1 MLTPESFEMFGNAF
15 KEALLLVLPDGTI
28 QAGNQQAAAIIGVE
42 DQVQLRQRDLSGI
55 ALQSASRVQDL
66 LKSARRTSDETIGS
80 IDFGDPAQSHR
91 VIARRTTGTDGRV
104 LLLLRIEPQHLA
116 TRQFAALNE
125 KFDQLN
131 REIARRRSAEMQ
143 LRTERDVAEF
153 GRDIGIALVQSRGL
167 EEALAKCTDLMV
179 DRLGAAFARIWLAD
193 EQQTELKLTAS
204 SGQYTHLDGQHSRIR
219 FGDYKIGRIA
229 ARQREHVTN
238 RVIGDGEIHD
248 QQWAKREGMIAF
260 AGYPLIDEGKTVGV
274 MAMFSRH
281 PISESVASLLESV
294 ANVIALRIRKQ
305 SIEDGL
311 ARQTEALR
319 EADRRKDEFLAMLS
333 HELRN
338 PLVPVRS
345 GLDLLVL
352 SETDHQDAIRMMQRQ
367 VDHLV
372 RLIDDLLD
380 VSRIMR
386 GKVDLRRQRVPVAQ
400 LVEHARDMLRH
411 TIDQTGHQLTVRL
424 PEQSVWVDADPVR
437 LTQVIENLL
446 KNACKYTDFGG
457 EISITVTKEDG
468 DWVSISV
475 EDNGLGI
482 DHDLLPQVFDLFT
495 QSNRTLERS
504 QGGLGIGL
512 TLVKNMV
519 EMHGGTVSV
528 ASDGLGTGSTF
539 TVRLPCC
546 SAPSGAEGQVVRPAA
561 RATSFPLRVLAVDDN
576 RAARLM
582 MEKIF
587 EKLGAQAVATA
598 EDGPSAL
605 KKFLSF
611 GPNLVLLDIGLPG
624 MDGYELA
631 RRIREST
638 TDQSFLLVALTGY
651 GQHED
656 RLKSKVA
663 GFDEHLVKPPSID
676 QLRELLSHPRFN
688 RT

>member
-1 MLTPESFEMFGNAF
+1 MFGNAF

-28 QAGNQQAAAIIGVE
+28 RAGNQQAAAIIGVE
-42 DQVQLRQRDLSGI
+42 DQAQLRHRDLSGVV
-55 ALQSASRVQDL
+55 LQSASRVKDL
-66 LKSARRTSDETIGS
+66 LKLARRTSEETIGS
-80 IDFGDPAQSHR
+80 IDLGEPAQSYR
-91 VIARRTTGTDGRV
+91 VIARRTTDADGRV
-104 LLLLRIEPQHLA
+104 LLLLRIEPQHIA
-116 TRQFAALNE
+116 TRQFASLNE
-125 KFDQLN
+125 KFDRLN

-167 EEALAKCTDLMV
+167 QEALAKCADLMV
-179 DRLGAAFARIWLAD
+179 DRLGAAFARFWLAD

-204 SGQYTHLDGQHSRIR
+204 SGLYTHLDGRHSRIR

-229 ARQREHVTN
+229 AGQRAHVTN
-238 RVIGDGEIHD
+238 RVIGDEEIHD

-260 AGYPLIDEGKTVGV
+260 AGYPLIDDGETVGV
-274 MAMFSRH
+274 MAMFSRY
-281 PISESVASLLESV
+281 PVGESVASLLESV
-294 ANVIALRIRKQ
+294 ANGIALRIRKQ

-352 SETDHQDAIRMMQRQ
+352 SETEHQDAIRMMQRQ
-367 VDHLV
+367 VEHLV

-386 GKVDLRRQRVPVAQ
+386 GKVELRRQRVPVDQ
-400 LVEHARDMLRH
+400 LVEHARDMLRY
-411 TIDQTGHQLTVRL
+411 TIEQAGHQLTVRL
-424 PEQSVWVDADPVR
+424 PEQPVWLDADPVR

-457 EISITVTKEDG
+457 KISITVTKEEG
-468 DWVSISV
+468 DWVSINIQ
-475 EDNGLGI
+475 DNGFGI

-528 ASDGLGTGSTF
+528 ASGGLGTGSTF

-546 SAPSGAEGQVVRPAA
+546 SAPSGSQGPAVRPAA
-561 RATSFPLRVLAVDDN
+561 CVTPFPLRVLAVDDN

-582 MEKIF
+582 MEKLF

-605 KKFLSF
+605 KKFSSF

-631 RRIREST
+631 RRIRELT
-638 TDQSFLLVALTGY
+638 TDHSFLLVALTGY
-651 GQHED
+651 GQQED

-688 RT
+688 RS

>member
-1 MLTPESFEMFGNAF
+1 MFGNAF

-28 QAGNQQAAAIIGVE
+28 QAGNQQAAAIIGVK
-42 DQVQLRQRDLSGI
+42 DPARLRDRDLSGI
-55 ALQSASRVQDL
+55 ALESASRVKEL
-66 LKSARRTSDETIGS
+66 LRLAWRTSDETIGS
-80 IDFGDPAQSHR
+80 IDLGDPAQSHR
-91 VIARRTTGTDGRV
+91 LIARRTTGADGRV
-104 LLLLRIEPQHLA
+104 FLLLRIEPQHIA

-167 EEALAKCTDLMV
+167 DEALAKCTELMV

-193 EQQTELKLTAS
+193 EEQTELKLTAS
-204 SGQYTHLDGQHSRIR
+204 SGLYTHLDGQHSRIR

-229 ARQREHVTN
+229 AAQRTHVTN
-238 RVIGDGEIHD
+238 RVIGDAEIHD

-260 AGYPLIDEGKTVGV
+260 AGYPLIDDGETVGV
-274 MAMFSRH
+274 MAMFSRR

-294 ANVIALRIRKQ
+294 ANGIALRIRKQ

-352 SETDHQDAIRMMQRQ
+352 SETEHQDAIRMMQRQ
-367 VDHLV
+367 VEHLV

-386 GKVDLRRQRVPVAQ
+386 GKVELRRQRVPVAQ
-400 LVEHARDMLRH
+400 LVQHARDMLRH

-457 EISITVTKEDG
+457 EISITVTKED
-468 DWVSISV
+468 DDQVSISV
-475 EDNGLGI
+475 QDNGLGI
-482 DHDLLPQVFDLFT
+482 DVDLLPQVFDLFT

-512 TLVKNMV
+512 TLVKNLV

-528 ASDGLGTGSTF
+528 TSDGLGTGSTF

-546 SAPSGAEGQVVRPAA
+546 SAPEGAEGQAVRPAA
-561 RATSFPLRVLAVDDN
+561 RTMPFPLRVLAVDDN

-605 KKFLSF
+605 QKFSTF
-611 GPNLVLLDIGLPG
+611 APNLVLLDIGLPG

-638 TDQSFLLVALTGY
+638 TDHSFLLVALTGY

-656 RLKSKVA
+656 REKSKLA

-688 RT
+688 PT

>member
-1 MLTPESFEMFGNAF
+1 MTPESFEMFGNAF

-42 DQVQLRQRDLSGI
+42 DQTQLRHRDLSGV
-55 ALQSASRVQDL
+55 ALQSASRVKDL
-66 LKSARRTSDETIGS
+66 LKLARRTSDETIGS
-80 IDFGDPAQSHR
+80 IDLGEPAQSHR
-91 VIARRTTGTDGRV
+91 VIARRTTGHDGRV
-104 LLLLRIEPQHLA
+104 LLLLRIEPQHIA

-131 REIARRRSAEMQ
+131 REIALRRSAEMQ

-167 EEALAKCTDLMV
+167 DEALAKCTDLMV

-193 EQQTELKLTAS
+193 EEQTELKLTAS
-204 SGQYTHLDGQHSRIR
+204 SGLYTHLDGQHSRIR

-229 ARQREHVTN
+229 AGQRAHVTN
-238 RVIGDGEIHD
+238 RVLGDGEIHD
-248 QQWAKREGMIAF
+248 QKWAKREGMIAF
-260 AGYPLIDEGKTVGV
+260 AGYPLIDEGTTVGV
-274 MAMFSRH
+274 MAMFSSH

-294 ANVIALRIRKQ
+294 ANGIALRIRKQ

-367 VDHLV
+367 VEHLV

-386 GKVDLRRQRVPVAQ
+386 GKVELRRQRVPVAQ

-475 EDNGLGI
+475 QDNGVGI

-528 ASDGLGTGSTF
+528 VSDGLGTGSTF
-539 TVRLPCC
+539 TVQLPCC
-546 SAPSGAEGQVVRPAA
+546 KAPSGAEGQAVRPAA
-561 RATSFPLRVLAVDDN
+561 RATPFPLRVLAVDDN

-605 KKFLSF
+605 KKFSSF

-638 TDQSFLLVALTGY
+638 TDHSFLLVALTGY

-688 RT
+688 PT

>member
-1 MLTPESFEMFGNAF
+1 MFANAF

-28 QAGNQQAAAIIGVE
+28 RAGNQQAAAIIGVD
-42 DQVQLRQRDLSGI
+42 DQAQLRHRDLNCI
-55 ALQSASRVQDL
+55 ALQSASRVKDL
-66 LKSARRTSDETIGS
+66 LKLARRTSDETIGS
-80 IDFGDPAQSHR
+80 IDLGEPAQAYR
-91 VIARRTTGTDGRV
+91 VIARRTMNADGRV
-104 LLLLRIEPQHLA
+104 FLLLRIEPQHIA
-116 TRQFAALNE
+116 TRQFAALND

-179 DRLGAAFARIWLAD
+179 DRLGAAFARIWLAN
-193 EQQTELKLTAS
+193 EEQTELKLTVS
-204 SGQYTHLDGQHSRIR
+204 SGLYTHLDGQHSRIR

-229 ARQREHVTN
+229 AAQQAHVTN
-238 RVIGDGEIHD
+238 RVLGDGEIHD

-260 AGYPLIDEGKTVGV
+260 AGYPLIDEGKAVGV

-281 PISESVASLLESV
+281 PVSESVASLLESV
-294 ANVIALRIRKQ
+294 ANGIALRIRKQ

-352 SETDHQDAIRMMQRQ
+352 SETEHQDAIRMMQRQ
-367 VDHLV
+367 VEHLV

-386 GKVDLRRQRVPVAQ
+386 GKVELRRQRVPVAQ

-411 TIDQTGHQLTVRL
+411 TVDQTGHQVTVRL

-457 EISITVTKEDG
+457 EISVTVTKEDG

-475 EDNGLGI
+475 EDNGVGI
-482 DHDLLPQVFDLFT
+482 DQDLLPQVFDLFT

-546 SAPSGAEGQVVRPAA
+546 SAPSDSEALAVRPAS
-561 RATSFPLRVLAVDDN
+561 RTTPIPLRVLAVDDN

-605 KKFLSF
+605 KKFSSF

-631 RRIREST
+631 RRIRQST
-638 TDQSFLLVALTGY
+638 TDHSFLLVALTGY
-651 GQHED
+651 GQQED